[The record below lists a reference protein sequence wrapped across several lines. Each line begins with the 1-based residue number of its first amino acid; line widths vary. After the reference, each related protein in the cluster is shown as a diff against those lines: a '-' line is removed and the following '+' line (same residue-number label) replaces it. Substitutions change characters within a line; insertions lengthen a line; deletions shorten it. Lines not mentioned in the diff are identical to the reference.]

1 MAAMRTL
8 DEVVE
13 RVRDIARE
21 TTAAE
26 ADRVDSEFAW
36 PEATMRAMQREGL
49 GGLVVPVEHGGI
61 GLGLRALTEVCEH
74 LGYHSGSAG
83 LTFGM
88 HAVGSAVIGAKPT
101 PEQVER
107 YLEPICAG
115 EHVTTLALSEPG
127 TGANFWLPETSMTLD
142 ADGYVIDGV
151 KSFITNGTFAD
162 SYVVSTVSEEEDAPL
177 GHFSCVVV
185 KDGTEG
191 MEWDDGWRGI
201 GMRGNSS
208 RTAKLRSVRIDTQD
222 LLGEPG
228 DQIWYVFQVVAPYF
242 LVAMAGT
249 YLGIARRAVDEA
261 IGSLKGRVFSH
272 LGAGPAAMDVPQH
285 KTGKLWTDVERTRR
299 LAYWAAEEADRQGP
313 MALPAL
319 CAAKAEVAGSCVSA
333 VHTAITLMGGRA
345 YRDGTVMDRLMRDA
359 LAADV
364 MSPTTDLLLTWC
376 GRALLE
382 QPLLGE

>member
-13 RVRDIARE
+13 RVREIAGE
-21 TTAAE
+21 VTAHE
-26 ADRVDSEFAW
+26 ADEVDADYAW
-36 PEATMRAMQREGL
+36 PEATMRALQSEGL

-74 LGYHSGSAG
+74 LGYYSGSAG

-101 PEQVER
+101 QLQVER
-107 YLEPICAG
+107 YLDPICAG
-115 EHVTTLALSEPG
+115 KHVTTLALSEPG
-127 TGANFWLPETSMTLD
+127 TGANFWLPETTMSAVD
-142 ADGYVIDGV
+142 DGFTIDGV
-151 KSFITNGTFAD
+151 KSFVTNGTKAD
-162 SYVVSTVSEEEDAPL
+162 SYVVSTVSEDPDTPL
-177 GHFSCVVV
+177 GHFNCAVLT
-185 KDGTEG
+185 DGSEG

-208 RTAKLRSVRIDTQD
+208 RTVKLRGVHIDRHD
-222 LLGEPG
+222 LLGETG

-261 IGSLKGRVFSH
+261 IGSMQGRIFSH
-272 LGAGPAAMDVPQH
+272 MGSGPAAMDVPQH
-285 KTGKLWTDVERTRR
+285 KVGRLWTDVERTRR
-299 LAYWAAEEADRQGP
+299 LVYWASEEADRQGP

-319 CAAKAEVAGSCVSA
+319 CAAKADVAGSAVSA

-345 YRDGTVMDRLMRDA
+345 YRDGGVVDRLMRDA